1 MSRAKVDPAD
11 RVLNLF
17 LDLPRDEKRALLK
30 TLGILIKRE
39 DTLVSLRKGSLRHAA
54 PAEPPPPTVAPVRK
68 PRRRAAAAQADPGP
82 VAEVG

>member
-39 DTLVSLRKGSLRHAA
+39 DTLVSLRKGSLRHAPVA
-54 PAEPPPPTVAPVRK
+54 DVPPPAAAAPVRK
-68 PRRRAAAAQADPGP
+68 PRRRAAPADPGP